1 MSSIT
6 KEWSVEKFRKELRR
20 FDQYV
25 KQTQGIELVG
35 GDLDIEYSE
44 RARCTLGMYYPKE
57 KKFKFSLLFFNSDVP
72 EACAIDVIRHEY
84 AHYYA
89 DVVFGCNHGHG
100 SHFKAACRIVGAN
113 PSTYYSRVF
122 EETARKKEERDSRIY
137 DSAVKEGQL
146 VLHPQFGEGN
156 VLLINKLRDT
166 ALLKI
171 DFGKY
176 GVRIIDEVWLK
187 NNGVI

>member
-6 KEWSVEKFRKELRR
+6 KEWNEEDFRKELRR
-20 FDQYV
+20 LDQYV
-25 KQTQGIELVG
+25 KRSQGIDLVG
-35 GDLDIEYSE
+35 GELDIEYSE

-89 DVVFGCNHGHG
+89 DVVMGYSHGHG
-100 SHFKAACRIVGAN
+100 SLFKTACRIVGAN
-113 PSTYYSRVF
+113 PSTYYSKTF
-122 EETARKKEERDSRIY
+122 EASARKKEEWDARTY

-176 GVRIIDEVWLK
+176 GIRIIDETWLK
-187 NNGVI
+187 NNGVV